1 MPQKAKTLIA
11 WVALVAVFV
20 VVFQLASSESSFGA
34 ALSSNKVLGGLAIL
48 AVLVIALMVFVRKQQ
63 QGGSANILSLG
74 KSRARK
80 AENTQVTFADVG
92 GLPEAKEQLQDII
105 DFLQHS
111 KRWANAGVRLPR
123 GVLLEGPPGCG
134 KTLLARAVAGE
145 AKVPFFHISASEFV
159 EMFVGVGASRVR
171 DMFEIAKKAAPCV
184 VFIDE
189 LDAVGR
195 RRGSGIGSAHDER
208 EQTLNQLLVS
218 LDGFEQGELIVVIAA
233 TNRPDVLD
241 KALLRPGRFDRRIQ
255 IESPSRAER
264 LEMLSIHTK
273 KKPLAPD
280 VSIEQLAGEVD
291 GFSGADIE
299 TTTNEAALLALRRLR
314 GTTRDDVSISMA
326 DFRAAVEVMKRKERI
341 FDKLDAVLIE
351 SASQLSQPTG
361 KANVRVTLTGDAKD
375 SLEGELVWA
384 DGAFLKLRKAD
395 GAAVIVPKH
404 EVARI
409 DTLAGTELEKGE
421 AVGDRWA
428 GKITELG

>member
-1 MPQKAKTLIA
+1 MKTKIRTALI
-11 WVALVAVFV
+11 WVALVLVFLGL
-20 VVFQLASSESSFGA
+20 FE
-34 ALSSNKVLGGLAIL
+34 LSKENSLGTTLTSAPVLGAL
-48 AVLVIALMVFVRKQQ
+48 AVAAVMVIALMVFVRKQQ
-63 QGGSANILSLG
+63 GSSTSLLALG
-74 KSRARK
+74 KSRARR
-80 AENTQVTFADVG
+80 AEGTRVTFSDVG
-92 GLPEAKEQLQDII
+92 GAADAKDQLKDII
-105 DFLQHS
+105 DFLQHP
-111 KRWANAGVRLPR
+111 KRWSSSGVRLPR

-145 AKVPFFHISASEFV
+145 AKVPFFHVSASEFV

-171 DMFEIAKKAAPCV
+171 DMFENAKKTAPCV

-218 LDGFEQGELIVVIAA
+218 LDGFEQSDLVVVIAA

-255 IESPSRAER
+255 IESPDRAER
-264 LEMLSIHTK
+264 LEMIRIHTR
-273 KKPLAPD
+273 KKPLAVD
-280 VSIEQLAGEVD
+280 VSLETLAADVE

-299 TTTNEAALLALRRLR
+299 TTANEAALLALRRLR
-314 GTTRDDVSISMA
+314 GTDRTDVVILPDD
-326 DFRAAVEVMKRKERI
+326 FKRAIEVMRKKDRI
-341 FDKLDAVLIE
+341 FDKLDSVLIE

-361 KANVRVTLTGDAKD
+361 KAMVRLTLSGETKD
-375 SLEGELVWA
+375 TLEGELVWA

-395 GAAVIVPKH
+395 GTAVIVPKH

-409 DTLAGTELEKGE
+409 DTLAGTELERPGDV
-421 AVGDRWA
+421 AQDRWA
-428 GKITELG
+428 GRITELG